1 MKFKLLDKASERTY
15 ALIFETGDEVVSLLK
30 KWAVDIKPQTA
41 HFTAIGAFQDAV
53 IAYFDW
59 ESKEYKKIPVKEQ
72 VEVLTLA
79 GDIAWK
85 EDGTPV
91 IHAHVVVGRPDG
103 STRGGHLMEAH
114 VRPTLELILVES
126 PLYLTRRHDPNS
138 GLALIRL

>member
-1 MKFKLLDKASERTY
+1 MKAKLLNETGERTY

-30 KWAVDIKPQTA
+30 NWVGELRPHSA

-53 IAYFDW
+53 LGYFDW
-59 ESKEYKKIPVKEQ
+59 EKKSYQKIPVQEQ

-91 IHAHVVVGRPDG
+91 IHAHVVVGRSDG
-103 STRGGHLMEAH
+103 STRGGHLLEAH
-114 VRPTLELILVES
+114 VRPTLELMLVQS
-126 PLYLTRRHDPNS
+126 PRYLVRRHDPESN
-138 GLALIRL
+138 LALIRL